1 MVSAEF
7 SALGQADFC
16 DATDPGVSRE
26 DIEDHLQEQ
35 WRFTRAS
42 ACHRPLTELAEIGFT
57 DSPCDSPDR

>member
-26 DIEDHLQEQ
+26 DIEDHLQE
-35 WRFTRAS
+35 R
-42 ACHRPLTELAEIGFT
+42 LAEQANTAQYPERQSVTTGL
-57 DSPCDSPDR
+57 